1 MQPSEPDA
9 LNTPAPA
16 EPRSIPAAHRRP
28 FGLYVIIVLLIL
40 QALLGVFV
48 AAFLGLGLAVGV
60 EDLSTLVAADIW
72 SIVETL
78 GIMLVGTVVIVG
90 LWRYRLWAW
99 YGVLLLLAYWM
110 ATDTLAYF
118 RGAPEYF
125 SMVLNVALVLYL
137 NQLEVKELFETPPQR
152 NGANV

>member
-16 EPRSIPAAHRRP
+16 EPRSVPAAHRRP

-40 QALLGVFV
+40 QALLGVV
-48 AAFLGLGLAVGV
+48 LAAFLGLGLAVGV
-60 EDLSTLVAADIW
+60 EDFSTLVAADIW

-78 GIMLVGTVVIVG
+78 VIMLVGSVVIVG

-137 NQLEVKELFETPPQR
+137 NQLEVKELFETPSQR